1 MICQVTKEKVITSQC
16 RKIQREVLA
25 KFCYGC
31 SWHKSCFI
39 TKRKR
44 LRWEKSAT
52 KKKSH
57 KIFLPGY
64 TREFIL
70 KEAAKEG
77 VNGSQMIVRLLGRLA
92 HEGRDREN
100 FEATSL

>member
-1 MICQVTKEKVITSQC
+1 MLCQVTHEKIITSRC
-16 RKIQREVLA
+16 RKIQREVLV
-25 KFCYGC
+25 KFCQGC
-31 SWHKSCFI
+31 SWHKNHFI

-44 LRWEKSAT
+44 LKWEKSIV

-77 VNGSQMIVRLLGRLA
+77 LNGNQMIVRLLGRLA
-92 HEGRDREN
+92 HEERDRDN
-100 FEATSL
+100 FEKASL